1 VKANSLTTPRAL
13 GGIES
18 SAGFELP
25 TGAEREVPSSER
37 ALSPRSLYVKVCH
50 NICDNTTAEM
60 STFNSSADR
69 PNTNAMSADF
79 LNPPMCANIIEGV
92 QCANKADRITCGDC
106 YLVLYCSEQCQSS
119 HAAEH

>member
-18 SAGFELP
+18 SSGFELP

-37 ALSPRSLYVKVCH
+37 ALSPHSLYIKVCH
-50 NICDNTTAEM
+50 KICDNTSAEM
-60 STFNSSADR
+60 STYNSSADR

-79 LNPPMCANIIEGV
+79 LNPPMCAN
-92 QCANKADRITCGDC
+92 KADRITCGDC
-106 YLVLYCSEQCQSS
+106 YLVLYCSEKCQSS